1 MRRRLQRLAAV
12 AAATLVCLVLPGGAV
27 GPSTAAPGDPADP
40 AAEVAGGNPILLV
53 LDTSG
58 SMGEDDGTGTIKIE
72 GAKNALLNLLAR
84 LPLDTHI
91 GMRTYPAASG
101 GCDSGSID
109 IGLARRDPGDMSA
122 SIRAVTADGDTPT
135 AEALAAAA
143 EDIKSRGYSQGT
155 IVLVSDGEHTCDDPC
170 EVARSIRDQGIGL
183 TVDTVGFRIDDAGA
197 QELQC
202 ISGATGGTYT
212 PVDDSAALGDR
223 LAALQAPRLE
233 LDAPDV
239 PSFSP
244 LSEGV
249 LGMTATVRNTSGV
262 DARNVRLALT
272 YHPSSSGGAPTVL
285 TPLRLL
291 GNLEAGG
298 SRTVRWSVYPSTQ
311 RASGQLD
318 WTVTLTAIGV
328 PVQARAGVTTLSSE
342 FRLDTVGPV
351 FQDVDDVVILGD
363 SYSSGEG
370 GGDYGPGGACH
381 RSPNAWGRQAFPKTV
396 AVHNLACSGAVVAD
410 YWASDQ
416 QKWLNPWDDVES
428 QHDQL
433 DALKRSGDV
442 DVVALTMGG
451 NDIQFP
457 DLVKSC
463 VTTANCVDNAVCDDQ
478 GSCLTWREHMELLLA
493 GLGPQLRLFYEDVA
507 RVAGTDVVVL
517 PYPDLLPNTS
527 RGRFTCT
534 AGLPGFSPDE
544 QTFGRWVQDELH
556 RQISA
561 AVRDVAAKG
570 LPVHLARDVRTALQP
585 NHTICDRDPW
595 VVQVTDRDIL
605 SPERVHPD
613 PDGYRAMAGALVR
626 WSASPAAP
634 QKATRG
640 KGETSSLLVRTA
652 EGLGQLLA
660 PAPIPVDTS
669 QPGNTLQAR
678 PGVPL
683 QITSGGHLQGS
694 LVVVGVQST
703 PQALGSAWADADGR
717 VTVDVQLPENLPDG
731 EHTLWTSGLDPDG
744 QLSIDTQQLDVGGSA
759 PWWPTAALSLTCLL
773 LAASGWLLLRVD
785 RRRTRRRAPA

>member
-1 MRRRLQRLAAV
+1 VRRGLQRLAAV
-12 AAATLVCLVLPGGAV
+12 AAATLLTLALPGGAI
-27 GPSTAAPGDPADP
+27 GPSTAAPGDPA
-40 AAEVAGGNPILLV
+40 AEVAGGHPILLV

-72 GAKNALLNLLAR
+72 GAKTALLQLLDK
-84 LPLDTHI
+84 LPLDSQV
-91 GMRTYPAASG
+91 GLRTYPAKGGAGCNSG
-101 GCDSGSID
+101 HQAVPLDE
-109 IGLARRDPGDMSA
+109 RSA
-122 SIRAVTADGDTPT
+122 GMAAAIRAVTADGDTPT
-135 AEALAAAA
+135 AEALRAAAA
-143 EDIKSRGYSQGT
+143 DLDRQSYPTAT
-155 IVLVSDGEHTCDDPC
+155 IVLVSDGEHTCEDPC
-170 EVARSIRDQGIGL
+170 PVARELREQGLGI

-197 QELQC
+197 DELNC
-202 ISGATGGTYT
+202 IARATGGTYT
-212 PVDDSAALGDR
+212 QVEDSARLGEL
-223 LAALQAPRLE
+223 LAELHGPRLR
-233 LDAPDV
+233 LKVGDV
-239 PSFSP
+239 PTFSP
-244 LSEGV
+244 VSEGS
-249 LGMTATVRNTSGV
+249 LTMTATVENTSSV
-262 DARNVRLALT
+262 TAQDLRIALT
-272 YHPSSSGGAPTVL
+272 YDPSSTGGAPTVL

-291 GNLEAGG
+291 GNLEPGG
-298 SRTVRWSVYPSTQ
+298 KRSVTWSVYPSQ
-311 RASGQLD
+311 LRGGGQLD
-318 WTVTLTAIGV
+318 WSVRLTGIGTQ
-328 PVQARAGVTTLSSE
+328 VQAQDGVTTLIDE
-342 FRLDTVGPV
+342 FRLDGVGAV

-381 RSPNAWGRQAFPKTV
+381 RSPNAWGRQAFPKSVT
-396 AVHNLACSGAVVAD
+396 VHNLACSGAVVAD

-416 QKWLNPWDDVES
+416 QKRWNPWDDVES

-433 DALKRSGDV
+433 DSLARSGDV

-457 DLVKSC
+457 ALVFSC
-463 VTTANCVDNAVCDDQ
+463 VTTPNCVDNDMCDDQ
-478 GSCLTWREHMELLLA
+478 GSCRTWREHMELLLA

-556 RQISA
+556 RQITA

-570 LPVHLARDVRTALQP
+570 LPVHLARDVRTAVQP

-595 VVQVTDRDIL
+595 VVQVTDRVPWSREL
-605 SPERVHPD
+605 VHPD

-626 WSASPAAP
+626 WSASAAAP
-634 QKATRG
+634 QKASRG
-640 KGETSSLLVRTA
+640 EGDTSSLLVRTA

-669 QPGNTLQAR
+669 RQGDTLQAR

-683 QITSGGHLQGS
+683 QVTSGGHLQGS

-717 VTVDVQLPENLPDG
+717 VTVEVQLPENLPAG
-731 EHTLWTSGLDPDG
+731 AHTLWTSGLDADG
-744 QLSIDTQQLDVGGSA
+744 QLAIDTRRLDVGGSA
-759 PWWPTAALSLTCLL
+759 PWWPTAALSLLGLL
-773 LAASGWLLLRVD
+773 LAAAGWLLLRVD
-785 RRRTRRRAPA
+785 HRRSRRRTA